1 MYTDAGAIETCAQ
14 HKGGRKRERRGGQMQ
29 GESSHNATAMCQD
42 RNNKANAFWATCCQ
56 QSPATAAVLWQ
67 SSFSPHFPLP
77 LPLLLLPLLC
87 PATHVFCIHE
97 CYSIYVNVFS
107 ANCAL
112 TSSWDDEL
120 VLRSSSQMHLQMSSI
135 VRHTPHTH
143 THTHTPHTCVHIFPI
158 HFIPPPPSAPTS
170 CLLPIWCALI
180 EYINEISEF
189 PFCGFIGFRLRRSNF
204 IWKILQLKRILY
216 FLYGEGKFTIG

>member
-1 MYTDAGAIETCAQ
+1 MRALSKHVLSIKGVGRGKGE
-14 HKGGRKRERRGGQMQ
+14 GGRCKGSQVTTPQQCVRTETTRRTQSGQLV
-29 GESSHNATAMCQD
+29 
-42 RNNKANAFWATCCQ
+42 ANSLQLRLQFCGN
-56 QSPATAAVLWQ
+56 LH
-67 SSFSPHFPLP
+67 SPHFPLP
-77 LPLLLLPLLC
+77 QPLLLLPLLC